1 MKFNILIFTLFLILF
16 TGCSDDEESLSNT
29 FNSTHAGSV
38 WLNQYNYWFRIN
50 VDSEDDYWEGKC
62 TKYISGNGTFNS
74 TWEGVQY
81 TQTILRNEANFISYQ
96 VEYIGEG
103 DYSQYDGTFTMS
115 VNSTGTKLT
124 VKQTDNTE
132 FLFTKVTDSF
142 PGTDC
147 KPN

>member
-1 MKFNILIFTLFLILF
+1 MRYINVIFILSLILF

-29 FNSTHAGSV
+29 FHSTHAGSV
-38 WLNQYNYWFRIN
+38 WVSTNNYWYRIN
-50 VDSEDDYWEGKC
+50 VDSEDDYWGGEC
-62 TKYISGNGTFNS
+62 TRYPSGDGTFNS
-74 TWEGVQY
+74 SQEGVQY

-96 VEYIGEG
+96 IKYIGE
-103 DYSQYDGTFTMS
+103 STLPDGTFTMS

-124 VKQTDNTE
+124 IKQTNNNDII
-132 FLFTKVTDSF
+132 FTKVTDSF

>member
-1 MKFNILIFTLFLILF
+1 MRYINVIFILSLILF

-29 FNSTHAGSV
+29 FHSTHAGSV
-38 WLNQYNYWFRIN
+38 WVSTNNYWYRIN
-50 VDSEDDYWEGKC
+50 VDSEDDYWGGEC
-62 TKYISGNGTFNS
+62 TRYPSGDGTFNS
-74 TWEGVQY
+74 SQEGVQY

-96 VEYIGEG
+96 VEYIGE
-103 DYSQYDGTFTMS
+103 SSLPDGTFTMS

-124 VKQTDNTE
+124 VKQTNNAE
-132 FLFTKVTDSF
+132 FVFTKVTDSF

>member
-1 MKFNILIFTLFLILF
+1 MRYINVIFILSLILF

-29 FNSTHAGSV
+29 FHSTHAGSV
-38 WLNQYNYWFRIN
+38 WVDTNNYWFRIN
-50 VDSEDDYWEGKC
+50 VDSEDDYWDGKC
-62 TKYISGNGTFNS
+62 TRYSSGDGTFNS
-74 TWEGVQY
+74 SQEGVQY

-96 VEYIGEG
+96 VEYIGE
-103 DYSQYDGTFTMS
+103 STLPDGTFTMS

-124 VKQTDNTE
+124 IKQTNNIE
-132 FLFTKVTDSF
+132 YIFTKVTDSF